1 MREKLVKFFEEYK
14 NLFREDM
21 SSGDADDVLMDLM
34 QLINKEEADKIIE
47 SLKNEFY
54 C

>member
-14 NLFREDM
+14 NLFREGM

-34 QLINKEEADKIIE
+34 QLINKEEADKI
-47 SLKNEFY
+47 KGNVRKRKRR
-54 C
+54 